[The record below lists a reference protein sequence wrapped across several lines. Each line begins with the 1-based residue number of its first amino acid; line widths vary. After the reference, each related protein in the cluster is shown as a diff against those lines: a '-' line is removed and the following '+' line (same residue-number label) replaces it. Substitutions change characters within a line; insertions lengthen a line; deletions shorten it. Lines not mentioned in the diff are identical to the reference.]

1 MRGIIDLQK
10 KLIPD
15 LLTIMQARYSLLHTV
30 NLHQPIGRRGLAD
43 SSSLTERQVR
53 SEIDLLHEQ
62 GLLEVTTKGMLITEQ
77 GKLVLEQL
85 SEFMSEMMGISVLEK
100 EIKDKLQLENVI
112 VVPGNS
118 DESEWVKQ
126 EMGKTCV
133 SYLNKIITSNATIAV
148 TGGTTMASVA
158 NEMTPLEKAEHYLFV
173 PARGGIGE
181 KVENQANTIAA
192 QMSRQAEGDY
202 RLLYVPDPL
211 SETSYHNIIQEPSII
226 EILQLIKNADI
237 VLHGIGDAQTMAQRR
252 KTSGETMEKLKAKKA
267 VSEAFG
273 YYFDQEGNVV
283 HKVRTVGLQLED
295 LETMEYVIT
304 VAGGKSKA
312 KAIES
317 YFKRAKSNLLITD
330 EAAAEQILRDTSL

>member
-1 MRGIIDLQK
+1 MRALIDIQK

-15 LLTIMQARYSLLHTV
+15 LLDVLQARYSLLHSV
-30 NLHQPIGRRGLAD
+30 NLYQPIGRRGLAD
-43 SSSLTERQVR
+43 SSNLTERQVR

-85 SEFMSEMMGISVLEK
+85 TQFMGEIMGLSVLEK
-100 EIKDKLQLENVI
+100 GIKDKLQVENVV

-118 DESEWVKQ
+118 DDYEWVKQ
-126 EMGKTCV
+126 EMGKACV
-133 SYLNKIITSNATIAV
+133 SFLKKVTQSNATIAV

-158 NEMTPLEKAEHYLFV
+158 NVMTPLEKADNYLFV

-192 QMSRQAEGDY
+192 KMSREAEGDY

-211 SETSYHNIIQEPSII
+211 SEISYQNIIQEPSII
-226 EILQLIKNADI
+226 EILQLIKNANI
-237 VLHGIGDAQTMAQRR
+237 VLHGIGDALTMAERR
-252 KTSGETMEKLKAKKA
+252 KTSSEVMGILRDKKA

-317 YFKRAKSNLLITD
+317 YFKHGKSNMLITD
-330 EAAAEQILRDTSL
+330 EAAAEQILRDSSL